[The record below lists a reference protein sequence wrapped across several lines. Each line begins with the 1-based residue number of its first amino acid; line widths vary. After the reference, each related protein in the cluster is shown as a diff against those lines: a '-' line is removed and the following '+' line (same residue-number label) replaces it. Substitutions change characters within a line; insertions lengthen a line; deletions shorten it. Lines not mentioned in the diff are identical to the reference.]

1 MLGLGKK
8 HHALLGVDFSAAAI
22 KVLELGRSGSSYRVE
37 SFAVE
42 PLPDGAVV
50 DKECRDAGAI
60 GAALERAVKRS
71 GTRLKHCAMAVPSS
85 TIITRTLRLSSK
97 LSEAELE
104 GQVSV
109 EADQYIPYNIEDV
122 SIDFQV
128 LGQNAANPELIDVLV
143 VASRREHVESRI
155 AIAEAARLTP
165 EVVDVEAYAV
175 DHATRLLLEQ
185 LPDRE
190 AKPIVAVVD
199 VGSQV
204 TSVYVM
210 SQDQGVIY
218 TREQDFGGRLLT
230 EEIMR
235 RYDMDM
241 QQAGNA
247 KIHGELPP
255 DYAASVLEPFKQNM
269 MDQVQR
275 LLQYFYVTRPQDT
288 IDQIFLGGGCAAIA
302 GIDEMLEDVTGT
314 PVMIANPFRGMP
326 LARRVNQQRFLNDA
340 PATLTACGLAMRGF
354 SG

>member
-1 MLGLGKK
+1 MLALGKK
-8 HHALLGVDFSAAAI
+8 RQALLGVDFSAAAI
-22 KVLELGRSGSSYRVE
+22 KVLELSRSGNGYKVE
-37 SFAVE
+37 AFAVE

-50 DKECRDAGAI
+50 DKECRDSGAI

-71 GTRLKHCAMAVPSS
+71 GTRLRHCAMAVPSS
-85 TIITRTLRLSSK
+85 LVITKTLRLSSS
-97 LSEAELE
+97 LGEVELE

-109 EADQYIPYNIEDV
+109 EADQFIPYNLEDV

-128 LGQNAANPELIDVLV
+128 LGKNASNPELVDVLV
-143 VASRREHVESRI
+143 VASRKEHVQSRV
-155 AIAEAARLTP
+155 AIAEAANLTADL
-165 EVVDVEAYAV
+165 VDVEAYAV
-175 DHATRLLLEQ
+175 EHASSLLLDQ

-190 AKPIVAVVD
+190 QKPVVAVVD
-199 VGSQV
+199 VGAQV

-210 SQDQGVIY
+210 SQEHGVIY

-241 QQAGNA
+241 QQAGHA

-255 DYAASVLEPFKQNM
+255 DYAVSVLEPFKQNM

-302 GIDEMLEDVTGT
+302 GIDEQLEEMTGT
-314 PVMIANPFRGMP
+314 PVAIANPFQGMAI
-326 LARRVNQQRFLNDA
+326 ARRVNQQRFLNDA
-340 PATLTACGLAMRGF
+340 PATLAVCGLAMRGF
-354 SG
+354 VG

>member
-1 MLGLGKK
+1 VLGLGKK

-22 KVLELGRSGSSYRVE
+22 KVLELGRSGSGYRVE

-128 LGQNAANPELIDVLV
+128 LGNNAANPELLDVLV

-185 LPDRE
+185 LPDRQ

-288 IDQIFLGGGCAAIA
+288 IDQIFLGGGCAAIP
-302 GIDEMLEDVTGT
+302 GIDEMLEEVTGT

>member
-22 KVLELGRSGSSYRVE
+22 KVLELGRSGSGYRVE

-128 LGQNAANPELIDVLV
+128 LGNNAANPELLDVLV

-175 DHATRLLLEQ
+175 DHASRLLLEQ
-185 LPDRE
+185 LPDRQ

-288 IDQIFLGGGCAAIA
+288 IDQIFLGGGCAAIP
-302 GIDEMLEDVTGT
+302 GIDEMLEEVTGT

>member
-1 MLGLGKK
+1 
-8 HHALLGVDFSAAAI
+8 
-22 KVLELGRSGSSYRVE
+22 
-37 SFAVE
+37 
-42 PLPDGAVV
+42 
-50 DKECRDAGAI
+50 
-60 GAALERAVKRS
+60 
-71 GTRLKHCAMAVPSS
+71 
-85 TIITRTLRLSSK
+85 
-97 LSEAELE
+97 
-104 GQVSV
+104 
-109 EADQYIPYNIEDV
+109 
-122 SIDFQV
+122 
-128 LGQNAANPELIDVLV
+128 

-288 IDQIFLGGGCAAIA
+288 IDQIFLGGGCAAS
-302 GIDEMLEDVTGT
+302 
-314 PVMIANPFRGMP
+314 
-326 LARRVNQQRFLNDA
+326 
-340 PATLTACGLAMRGF
+340 PASTRCSRMSPGHR
-354 SG
+354 

>member
-8 HHALLGVDFSAAAI
+8 RQALLGVDFSASAI
-22 KVLELGRSGSSYRVE
+22 KVLELSRSGSGYKVE
-37 SFAVE
+37 GFAVE

-50 DKECRDAGAI
+50 DKEIRDAGAI
-60 GAALERAVKRS
+60 GTALARAVKRS

-85 TIITRTLRLSSK
+85 TIITRTLRLSSQ
-97 LSEAELE
+97 LNETELE
-104 GQVSV
+104 GQVIV

-122 SIDFQV
+122 SLDFQV
-128 LGQNAANPELIDVLV
+128 LGKNAGNPDLVDVLV
-143 VASRREHVESRI
+143 VAARKEHVESRL
-155 AIAEAARLTP
+155 AIAEAANLTA
-165 EVVDVEAYAV
+165 EIVDVEAYAV
-175 DHATRLLLEQ
+175 EHATGLLLEQ
-185 LPDRE
+185 LPDRDQ
-190 AKPIVAVVD
+190 KPIVAVLD
-199 VGSQV
+199 VGSLV

-210 SQDQGVIY
+210 SQEQGVIY

-247 KIHGELPP
+247 KVHGDLPP
-255 DYAASVLEPFKQNM
+255 DYLVSVLEPFKQSM

-302 GIDEMLEDVTGT
+302 GIDEQLEEVTGT
-314 PVMIANPFRGMP
+314 PVAIADPFRGMP
-326 LARRVNQQRFLNDA
+326 LAKKVNRQRFLNDA

-354 SG
+354 VG

>member
-128 LGQNAANPELIDVLV
+128 LGKNAANPELIDVLV

>member
-128 LGQNAANPELIDVLV
+128 LGKNAANPELIDVLV

-314 PVMIANPFRGMP
+314 PVMIANPFRGLP

>member
-1 MLGLGKK
+1 VLGLGKK

-128 LGQNAANPELIDVLV
+128 LGKNAANPELIDVLV

>member
-22 KVLELGRSGSSYRVE
+22 KVLELGRSGSGYRVE

-128 LGQNAANPELIDVLV
+128 LGENAANPELIDVLV

-288 IDQIFLGGGCAAIA
+288 IDQIFLGGGCAAIP

-314 PVMIANPFRGMP
+314 PVMIANPFHGMP
-326 LARRVNQQRFLNDA
+326 VARRVNQQRFLNDA

>member
-22 KVLELGRSGSSYRVE
+22 KVLELGRSGSGYKVE
-37 SFAVE
+37 AFAVE

-50 DKECRDAGAI
+50 DKEIRDAGAI
-60 GAALERAVKRS
+60 GAALQRAVKRS

-85 TIITRTLRLSSK
+85 TIITRTLRFSNK
-97 LSEAELE
+97 LSDAELE

-109 EADQYIPYNIEDV
+109 EADQYIPYSLEDV
-122 SIDFQV
+122 SIDYQV
-128 LGQNAANPELIDVLV
+128 LGTNTANPDLVDVLV
-143 VASRREHVESRI
+143 VASRKEHVESRI
-155 AIAEAARLTP
+155 AIAKGAGLTAQL
-165 EVVDVEAYAV
+165 VDVEAYAIE
-175 DHATRLLLEQ
+175 HATSLLLDQ

-190 AKPIVAVVD
+190 QKPIVAVVD
-199 VGSQV
+199 VGAQV
-204 TSVYVM
+204 TGVYVM
-210 SQDQGVIY
+210 SQEQGVIY

-241 QQAGNA
+241 SQAGNA

-255 DYAASVLEPFKQNM
+255 DYPVSVLEPFKQNM
-269 MDQVQR
+269 MDQVHR

-288 IDQIFLGGGCAAIA
+288 IDHIFLGGGCAVIP
-302 GIDEMLEDVTGT
+302 GIDEMLEDATGT
-314 PVMIANPFRGMP
+314 PVSMANPFRGMSV
-326 LARRVNQQRFLNDA
+326 ARRVNKQRFENDS

-354 SG
+354 VE

>member
-1 MLGLGKK
+1 VLALGKK
-8 HHALLGVDFSAAAI
+8 RHALLGVDFSGAAI
-22 KVLELGRSGSSYRVE
+22 KVLELSRSGSGYKVE
-37 SFAVE
+37 AFAVE
-42 PLPDGAVV
+42 PLPEGAVV

-104 GQVSV
+104 GQVIV

-128 LGQNAANPELIDVLV
+128 LGKNAGNPELLDVLV
-143 VASRREHVESRI
+143 VASRKEHVESRI
-155 AIAEAARLTP
+155 AIAEAAKLSA
-165 EVVDVEAYAV
+165 EIIDVEAYAV
-175 DHATRLLLEQ
+175 EHAAGLLLDQ

-190 AKPIVAVVD
+190 QKPIVAVVD
-199 VGSQV
+199 VGAQV

-210 SQDQGVIY
+210 SQEQGVIY

-235 RYDMDM
+235 RYSMDM

-255 DYAASVLEPFKQNM
+255 DYAVSVLEPFKQSM

-288 IDQIFLGGGCAAIA
+288 IDHIFLGGGCAAIP
-302 GIDEMLEDVTGT
+302 GVDEQLEDVTGT
-314 PVMIANPFRGMP
+314 PVSLADPFRGMP
-326 LARRVNQQRFLNDA
+326 VARRVNRQRFLNDA
-340 PATLTACGLAMRGF
+340 PATLTSCGLAMRGF
-354 SG
+354 VG

>member
-22 KVLELGRSGSSYRVE
+22 KVLELGRSGSGYRVE

-128 LGQNAANPELIDVLV
+128 LGKNAANPELIDVLV

-288 IDQIFLGGGCAAIA
+288 IDQLFLGGGCAAIP
-302 GIDEMLEDVTGT
+302 GIDEMLEEVTGT
-314 PVMIANPFRGMP
+314 PVMIANPFHGMP
-326 LARRVNQQRFLNDA
+326 VARRVNQQRFLNDA